1 MSKAIGFAI
10 ATITVAVFLPDV
22 FRSIEGI
29 LLKSLSMA
37 NASLDSLA
45 SFGHLVQ

>member
-10 ATITVAVFLPDV
+10 TVVTIAVFLPDV
-22 FRSIEGI
+22 FRSVEGI
-29 LLKSLSMA
+29 LLKSLEMA
-37 NASLDSLA
+37 NASLDNLA